1 MSLYMARKPRRRS
14 QQQITTRSRHS
25 ISAPNHKFYHN
36 NNSNLKMS
44 HKPQSFSRHDNRCHL
59 VPQLMQPRQPTQ
71 QFPSATPS
79 PAVWKP
85 RTPPPQPNTPTS
97 FDKKKKKVSS
107 KLSNARYHIPTVS
120 QVPEDRSHLKPQ
132 PMLPRTPA
140 PTTVSSPSPN
150 AQLET
155 KVMPPSPNSIEDTMP
170 TKPESLLRKSKESRE
185 AIQLDKSAE
194 SVPWPSSPTAGLFRK
209 ESSFINNN
217 PPQRQP
223 IQPNQLPAAT
233 EAQYLQKSM
242 ANLKLSTRPMESKS
256 AQRPVKQNYRWYLPE
271 IPQTTADS
279 SKWPPDVVKT
289 EPKVVSPAVHRVAP
303 TMLCSASS
311 VHSAAVSTTPD
322 PINLPATSDRAA
334 SPTTSP
340 EASFGSFLPTRSSRR
355 RRKPR

>member
-1 MSLYMARKPRRRS
+1 MLHLHTLTTVMTFCMSQLFHKKNHSTSMSLYMARKPRRRS

-194 SVPWPSSPTAGLFRK
+194 SVPRPSSPTAGLFRK
-209 ESSFINNN
+209 ENSFINNN
-217 PPQRQP
+217 PNDNQSSQTGCLPQLRHN
-223 IQPNQLPAAT
+223 I
-233 EAQYLQKSM
+233 YKSQW
-242 ANLKLSTRPMESKS
+242 L
-256 AQRPVKQNYRWYLPE
+256 
-271 IPQTTADS
+271 I
-279 SKWPPDVVKT
+279 
-289 EPKVVSPAVHRVAP
+289 
-303 TMLCSASS
+303 
-311 VHSAAVSTTPD
+311 
-322 PINLPATSDRAA
+322 
-334 SPTTSP
+334 
-340 EASFGSFLPTRSSRR
+340 
-355 RRKPR
+355 